1 MIAIFPPFIHLIRPR
16 LGKKARQNSG
26 NMATTPNI
34 TAEKSSAGVNHDA
47 IQPTGLMASDSNA
60 IEEKPNGLESHEVF
74 KETTDGVNFRGV
86 SWQRA
91 TVIFLKI
98 QFAMSILSVPGSL
111 ATLGAV
117 GGALSIVGWEVLN
130 TC

>member
-1 MIAIFPPFIHLIRPR
+1 MDNLNHPQGSEEPTFEKKDVNADRIA
-16 LGKKARQNSG
+16 
-26 NMATTPNI
+26 
-34 TAEKSSAGVNHDA
+34 
-47 IQPTGLMASDSNA
+47 A
-60 IEEKPNGLESHEVF
+60 IENARSEVDIDLKPLPTHEVF
-74 KETTDGVNFRGV
+74 QDTEDGVTFRNV

-117 GGALSIVGWEVLN
+117 GGSIGIVGWFSLN
-130 TC
+130 TCE